1 MIQTD
6 IRDQIKVT
14 MLAKDTVRL
23 SVLRGLISAFTNKL
37 IAKKRK
43 PDEILSDEDALQI
56 IGRQV
61 KQRKDSIEQFTKG
74 GRMDLVDVEKAEL
87 VVLETMLPA
96 QMSED
101 EIKKFV
107 NTKKAEMNPDPSTK
121 NQFMGGIMKD
131 LKGKADGALV
141 KKVIDEVFI

>member
-6 IRDQIKVT
+6 IRDQIKVA
-14 MLAKDTVRL
+14 MLAKDTVKL
-23 SVLRGLISAFTNKL
+23 GVLRGLVSAFTNEL
-37 IAKKRK
+37 VAKKRK
-43 PDEILSDEDALQI
+43 PDEVLSDEDALQI

-74 GRMDLVDVEKAEL
+74 GRTDLADTEKAEL
-87 VVLETMLPA
+87 AVLEAMLPT
-96 QMSED
+96 QMTED
-101 EIKKFV
+101 EIRNFV

-121 NQFMGGIMKD
+121 NQFMGVIMKE

-141 KKVIDEVFI
+141 KKVIDEVFV